1 MDKQT
6 VQGRAAQAGGHGAA
20 GQPEGRDPHWR
31 RVACSLG
38 DHGARS
44 RRRGRALCQ
53 GVLRAIGGW
62 IAVASLAH
70 AGPEP
75 AAAAAAA
82 VASAAGS
89 AASAGPPSPRLI
101 RAPRAEG
108 RLQAHQLGLVINEN
122 DPYSVAIGAHF
133 QARRGLKPSQV
144 LRVRL
149 PVQPQLAA
157 DAMLAL
163 RRQADRAFGPQIQAV
178 VLAWRQ
184 PFAVA
189 CQSVTAAFS
198 LGLRPGLCEN
208 TCGKGRDSP
217 YFNSPSAR
225 PLQRHGLRPSMLL
238 AAPDEAQARALID
251 RGVAADGQLG
261 RLFSPAAQAV
271 FVLTSDAARNVR
283 AALYPPQA
291 QRADGSLR
299 LLQTDVA
306 GLARLG
312 EPPALLLQI
321 GAAQLPPLGALRFL
335 PGALADHL
343 TSYGGVLDGS
353 QHQAL
358 ATDWI
363 AAGATASHGT
373 VSEPCNHLQK
383 FPHPQLLLWHYLQGE
398 TAIEAYWKS
407 VRWPDQ
413 SLFVGEPLAAPFAP
427 VLSRGG
433 PASSTRP

>member
-1 MDKQT
+1 M
-6 VQGRAAQAGGHGAA
+6 
-20 GQPEGRDPHWR
+20 
-31 RVACSLG
+31 
-38 DHGARS
+38 
-44 RRRGRALCQ
+44 
-53 GVLRAIGGW
+53 
-62 IAVASLAH
+62 
-70 AGPEP
+70 
-75 AAAAAAA
+75 
-82 VASAAGS
+82 
-89 AASAGPPSPRLI
+89 

-108 RLQAHQLGLVINEN
+108 RLQASQVGLVINQN
-122 DPYSVAIGAHF
+122 DPYSVAIGAYY
-133 QARRGLKPSQV
+133 QARRRLKPSQV

-149 PVQPQLAA
+149 PVQPQLDPSAL
-157 DAMLAL
+157 LAL
-163 RRQADRAFGPQIQAV
+163 RAQADRHFGPQIQAV
-178 VLAWRQ
+178 ALAWRQ
-184 PFAVA
+184 PYAVD

-198 LGLRPGLCEN
+198 LGRPAGLCEN
-208 TCGKGRDSP
+208 TCAKGRESA
-217 YFNSPSAR
+217 YFNSASAR
-225 PLQRHGLRPSMLL
+225 PWQGHGLRPSMLL
-238 AAPDEAQARALID
+238 AAPDEAQARAMID

-261 RLFSPAAQAV
+261 RVFSPAAQAV
-271 FVLTSDAARNVR
+271 FVQTADAARNVR
-283 AALYPPQA
+283 AALYPPPA
-291 QRADGSLR
+291 HRPDGSLR

-312 EPPALLLQI
+312 ETPALLLQI

-343 TSYGGVLDGS
+343 TSFGGVLDGS

-427 VLSRGG
+427 LLARPG
-433 PASSTRP
+433 PAAGPAP